1 LAPGPVFELPA
12 EPVGIGAVAR
22 TAGWRDARVALV
34 RRVRAGMVSAAP
46 AAGLAPGPVLE
57 LPAEPVGIG
66 ALDCAN
72 TIPADPS
79 IMAAAIAGM
88 LNILR
93 VMDVSFLDV
102 RPT

>member
-12 EPVGIGAVAR
+12 EPVGTGAVAR

-34 RRVRAGMVSAAP
+34 RRVRAGMVS
-46 AAGLAPGPVLE
+46 AGLAPGPVLE